1 MKIKLQNMKN
11 IENKGLIL
19 AAGRGSRMDH
29 LTSDQPKCF
38 TELGGKRLIDWQLE
52 SFDKASINK
61 IAIVTGYLKEK
72 FEAYEE
78 IKFNN
83 ESWHETNM
91 VSSLMKA
98 ASFIDSDTIVS
109 YSDIVFHKN
118 AVINLIKYDGD
129 IVLGYDKNWLD
140 QWKLRFE
147 DPKEDAESFN
157 LSEENIVI
165 DIGKKINSTD
175 QAKGQY
181 TGLFKLTPAG
191 IENIKET
198 LSKYPGDESSLDMTA
213 LFQLMIKEGIKISAV
228 EIETDWFE
236 VDTPTDLT
244 IAEKLFN
251 SGQLKIL

>member
-1 MKIKLQNMKN
+1 M
-11 IENKGLIL
+11 
-19 AAGRGSRMDH
+19 
-29 LTSDQPKCF
+29 
-38 TELGGKRLIDWQLE
+38 
-52 SFDKASINK
+52 
-61 IAIVTGYLKEK
+61 
-72 FEAYEE
+72 
-78 IKFNN
+78 
-83 ESWHETNM
+83 
-91 VSSLMKA
+91 
-98 ASFIDSDTIVS
+98 TI
-109 YSDIVFHKN
+109 I
-118 AVINLIKYDGD
+118 
-129 IVLGYDKNWLD
+129 
-140 QWKLRFE
+140 KLRFE

-251 SGQLKIL
+251 SGQLKIS